1 LCIII
6 ILITKGLI
14 MLFQIPATLPD
25 EMEVLQKINAMRQN
39 LRYAISTR
47 GRWFGVLR
55 RATLA
60 RNIRHS
66 NSIEGINVTR
76 DDALAAVENDEPL
89 TAERETW
96 QATIGYRNA
105 MTYVL
110 QLANDPHFRYNE
122 GLIRSLHF
130 MMMQHELSKNPGR
143 YRPGPIF
150 VRDDRKQENVYEGPD
165 AEIVPGLMGELIE
178 SLHSRPGVPAMI
190 RAAMGH
196 LNLVMIHPFSD
207 GNGRMARCLQT
218 LILAREQIIEPT
230 FCSIEE
236 YLGRFTQEYYEV
248 LAEVGKGAFHP
259 ENDCREW
266 IRFNLVAHY
275 RQASW
280 LLQRTRMTQRV
291 WNEVERLL
299 QQRNIN
305 DRALSPVVDA
315 AFGYRI
321 RRTHYMNAAGVS
333 EQVASRDLKMLV
345 DHDLLIGHGETRGR
359 IYEGSP
365 LVREI
370 YLRNY
375 EPRTNIDPFTQGAL
389 PFPAEAVAIR

>member
-1 LCIII
+1 
-6 ILITKGLI
+6 
-14 MLFQIPATLPD
+14 MLFQTPEVLEAEI
-25 EMEVLQKINAMRQN
+25 EVLQKIDAMRQT
-39 LRYAISTR
+39 LKYAISTP

-89 TAERETW
+89 TAEASAW
-96 QATIGYRNA
+96 QATLGYRNA

-110 QLANDPHFRYNE
+110 QLANDPHFSYSE

-130 MMMQHELSKNPGR
+130 MMIQHDLSKNPGR
-143 YRPGPIF
+143 YRPGPIY
-150 VRDDRKQENVYEGPD
+150 VRDERKQQHVYEGPD
-165 AEIVPGLMGELIE
+165 AELVPELMRELVE
-178 SLHSRPGVPAMI
+178 SLNAQTNTPAMI

-207 GNGRMARCLQT
+207 CNGRMARCLQT

-236 YLGRFTQEYYEV
+236 YLGRFTQEYYDT
-248 LAEVGKGAFHP
+248 LAEVGKGTFHP
-259 ENDCREW
+259 ANDCRAW
-266 IRFNLVAHY
+266 IRFNLIAHY

-280 LLQRTRMTQRV
+280 LLQRSRITQRV
-291 WNEVERLL
+291 WNELEQIL
-299 QQRNIN
+299 QRKRVN
-305 DRALSPVVDA
+305 DRALPAIADA

-321 RRTHYMNAAGVS
+321 RRSHYMKSTEVS
-333 EQVASRDLKMLV
+333 EQVASRDLKELV
-345 DHDLLIGHGETRGR
+345 DKGLLVARGETRGR
-359 IYEGSP
+359 IYDGSP
-365 LVREI
+365 LIREV
-370 YLRNY
+370 YLRFY
-375 EPRTNIDPFTQGAL
+375 ETRSNVDPFTQAAP
-389 PFPAEAVAIR
+389 PFPAETGAVG

>member
-1 LCIII
+1 VYYYHYDA
-6 ILITKGLI
+6 KGFL
-14 MLFQIPATLPD
+14 MLFQAPGIVPGS
-25 EMEVLQKINAMRQN
+25 MEVLQKIIAMRQN
-39 LRYAISTR
+39 LKYAISTP

-89 TAERETW
+89 TAERTPW
-96 QATIGYRNA
+96 QATVGYTNA

-110 QLANDPHFRYNE
+110 QLANDPHFSYSE
-122 GLIRSLHF
+122 GLIRGLHF
-130 MMMQHELSKNPGR
+130 MMIQHDLPKNPGR
-143 YRPGPIF
+143 YRPGPIR
-150 VRDDRKQENVYEGPD
+150 VTDEKKQQTVYEAPD
-165 AEIVPGLMGELIE
+165 AELVPGLMRELVD
-178 SLHSRPGVPAMI
+178 SLNARTNVPVMV

-236 YLGRFTQEYYEV
+236 YLGRFTQEYYDV
-248 LAEVGKGAFHP
+248 LAEVGRGAFHP

-266 IRFNLVAHY
+266 IRFNLIAHY

-280 LLQRTRMTQRV
+280 LLQRSRMTQRI
-291 WNEVERLL
+291 WGELEQLL
-299 QQRNIN
+299 RQKRVN
-305 DRALSPVVDA
+305 DRALSAIADA

-321 RRTHYMNAAGVS
+321 RRSHYIKSAEVS
-333 EQVASRDLKMLV
+333 EQVASRDLKELV
-345 DHDLLIGHGETRGR
+345 DKGLLVGQGETRGR
-359 IYEGSP
+359 IYTGSS
-365 LVREI
+365 LIREV

-375 EPRTNIDPFTQGAL
+375 EVRTNVDPFTQGAL
-389 PFPAEAVAIR
+389 PFPEEPVRAE

>member
-1 LCIII
+1 MYYCFERS
-6 ILITKGLI
+6 I
-14 MLFQIPATLPD
+14 MLFRCPSESVEESAVIARID
-25 EMEVLQKINAMRQN
+25 GMREN
-39 LRYAISTR
+39 LKYSISAP

-76 DDALAAVENDEPL
+76 DDALAAVENDEPVS
-89 TAERETW
+89 AERANW
-96 QATIGYRNA
+96 QATLGYRNA

-110 QLANDPHFRYNE
+110 QLASDPHFSYSE

-130 MMMQHELSKNPGR
+130 MMMQHELPKNPGR
-143 YRPGPIF
+143 YRPGPIY
-150 VRDDRKQENVYEGPD
+150 VRDDKKQETVYTAPD
-165 AEIVPGLMGELIE
+165 AEAVPALMEELIQ
-178 SLHSRPGVPAMI
+178 SLNERSNLPAVV
-190 RAAMGH
+190 RAALGH

-236 YLGRFTQEYYEV
+236 YLGRYTQEYYDV
-248 LAEVGKGAFHP
+248 LAEVGRGAWHP
-259 ENDCREW
+259 ENDCRAW

-280 LLQRTRMTQRV
+280 LLQRSRMTQQV
-291 WNEVERLL
+291 WNEIEHMITQLKMDERS
-299 QQRNIN
+299 IP
-305 DRALSPVVDA
+305 ALADA

-321 RRTHYMNAAGVS
+321 RRSHYRISAEVS
-333 EQVASRDLKMLV
+333 EQVASRDLKALV
-345 DHDLLIGHGETRGR
+345 DHGFLEPKGETRGR
-359 IYEGSP
+359 YYLATPFLKE
-365 LVREI
+365 V

-375 EPRTNIDPFTQGAL
+375 ERRSSFDPFMEGPMPSPTQGRLA
-389 PFPAEAVAIR
+389 FSGS